1 MEMRTPLT
9 TEHAAPTQRG
19 SELPAPAGNSYH
31 EFSKIDPSKRKTDR
45 EFNFAKAL
53 RQSKK
58 QEILTKKRTLRRPE
72 V

>member
-1 MEMRTPLT
+1 MKTSPTIEQTTPS
-9 TEHAAPTQRG
+9 QRG
-19 SELPAPAGNSYH
+19 SEVPAPAGYNYH
-31 EFSKIDPSKRKTDR
+31 DFSKIDPSKRKTDR

-58 QEILTKKRTLRRPE
+58 QEILTKKRTLGRPE

>member
-1 MEMRTPLT
+1 MPS
-9 TEHAAPTQRG
+9 QKG
-19 SELPAPAGNSYH
+19 SGVPAPAGYNYH
-31 EFSKIDPSKRKTDR
+31 DFSKIDPSKRKTDR

>member
-1 MEMRTPLT
+1 V
-9 TEHAAPTQRG
+9 
-19 SELPAPAGNSYH
+19 PAPAGYNYH
-31 EFSKIDPSKRKTDR
+31 DFSKIDPSKRKTDR